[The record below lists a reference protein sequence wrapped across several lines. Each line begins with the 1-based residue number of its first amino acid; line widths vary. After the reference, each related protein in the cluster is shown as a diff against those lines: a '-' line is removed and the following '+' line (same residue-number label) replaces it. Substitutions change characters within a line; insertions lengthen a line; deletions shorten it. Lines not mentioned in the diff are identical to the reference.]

1 MDKLADNDWISVIP
15 ELEILFYKHA
25 KDVYEKAKNDPD
37 AKYWEIKTDDGII
50 KVSNWL
56 NEPFSPLSIPTSYA
70 NKAMKLVGGPNPLL
84 ITLLGSAL
92 GAGVGGLGG
101 WAASRFMPEYL
112 DKKTSPRR
120 LAVIGAL
127 LGAVPGAWIGGHEI
141 ANQGIKG
148 LIKKW
153 PPENLQV
160 KKSEQ
165 EPKAEEIPWILDKIT
180 VPKTE
185 QIKKAVLSGAGD
197 VLPSIDEP
205 QWRSAMFADPYLSM
219 KEKAVSAGLP
229 FSAGLARQKR
239 FVSPMDVARISLGA
253 GLGAVTG
260 KAVGHVAS
268 GFLGLTPKARQG
280 IQQVGLLAGLVR
292 SAIGTL

>member
-1 MDKLADNDWISVIP
+1 MNKLGEHEWFQALHD
-15 ELEILFYKHA
+15 LEILFYKHA
-25 KDVYEKAKNDPD
+25 KDAYEKATAEPD
-37 AKYWEIKTDDGII
+37 ADYWEIDVDGDTI
-50 KVSNWL
+50 KVANWL
-56 NEPFSPLSIPTSYA
+56 NEPFSPLAIPTRA
-70 NKAMKLVGGPNPLL
+70 AGNAMKLVGGPNPLL

-112 DKKTSPRR
+112 DKKRAPRN
-120 LAVIGAL
+120 LAILGAL
-127 LGAVPGAWIGGHEI
+127 LGAAPGAWIGGHEI

-153 PPENLQV
+153 PPPTETKQ
-160 KKSEQ
+160 SEYDPEFSGVQ
-165 EPKAEEIPWILDKIT
+165 WVIDNYDIPT
-180 VPKTE
+180 SE
-185 QIKKAVLSGAGD
+185 FIKKAALAGAGD
-197 VLPSIDEP
+197 VLPNIDEP

-239 FVSPMDVARISLGA
+239 FVSPMDVARISFGA
-253 GLGAVTG
+253 GLGAATG
-260 KAVGHVAS
+260 KAVGHIAS